1 MKRSTKRSQT
11 RRRLSLLVIT
21 SRTCKKGLRW
31 DAALRLILV
40 LSLFPAALPAKA
52 PVPGEQ
58 ESRPARPPPPLETKI
73 DFRRDIGPLLE
84 GKCYFCHGERMQQ
97 GGLRLDNRSD
107 ALRGGHTGPVI
118 RPGDSAGSRL
128 IHLVAGEDDRLS
140 MPFGGERLTT
150 AQVALLR
157 AWIDQG
163 AQWPEAAEAP
173 AADQPGQHW
182 AFLPPRRPP
191 LPRVEGTE
199 WVRNPIDA
207 FVLARLQEKSIQ
219 PSPEADRSTLIRRL
233 SLDLIGL
240 PPTPQAVERFLGD
253 RRPDAVERLVDQLL
267 SSPRYGEKWARQWLD
282 LAHYA
287 DSDGYADDHPRPHA
301 WRWRHWVI
309 EALNRNMPFDQFT
322 TEQIAGDLLPG
333 ATLEQKVATGFHRN
347 TLTNTEGGTRREE
360 FRVEQVV
367 DRTSTVGTVWL
378 GLTVGCARCH
388 DHKYDPVTQENFYK
402 LFAFFNTA
410 VEVNLEA
417 PLSGEMGPY
426 LSRNREY
433 RQKREALLAEYGVP
447 ELQPEW
453 ERKTLDAATNPEAS
467 FEWRL
472 SWDIL
477 GLHLANGQEYLRLDP
492 QRRTRKQQDKL
503 TDHFVRRYNLVVTE
517 ERIKELKFEE
527 LWGGKLEELAE
538 QYPALSEAQT
548 IAQSPDPPRTHLL
561 IRGDYLRPAAE
572 VQPGVPAVLPPLPE
586 GDEPP
591 RLRLAR
597 WLVSRENPLTARVT
611 VNRIWQELFGRGLV
625 ATSDDFGTRGD
636 DPTHPE
642 LLDWL
647 ATEFVSSG
655 WNVKKLQKLIVTS
668 ATYRQSSKQREQLQ
682 DADPEN
688 RWLARQTPLRLSA
701 ELIRDISLAAAGLL
715 DPAIGGKSIRPPM
728 PEGGYTKGK
737 WRESSGR
744 EAYRRGLYIFFKRR
758 SPYPQLMNFD
768 APDARGVCSRRHRST
783 TPLQALNLLND
794 PVFVEAARGLAVS
807 VLRAQPR
814 GSFRE
819 RLDYAFVTCLSRR
832 PSLNEQE
839 RLAGYYRQQQEILKG
854 KPESIEQLFP
864 AAGLEGVGGVEAAAW
879 VGLSSVLMNLDE
891 FITRR

>member
-1 MKRSTKRSQT
+1 M
-11 RRRLSLLVIT
+11 
-21 SRTCKKGLRW
+21 
-31 DAALRLILV
+31 
-40 LSLFPAALPAKA
+40 
-52 PVPGEQ
+52 
-58 ESRPARPPPPLETKI
+58 
-73 DFRRDIGPLLE
+73 
-84 GKCYFCHGERMQQ
+84 
-97 GGLRLDNRSD
+97 
-107 ALRGGHTGPVI
+107 
-118 RPGDSAGSRL
+118 
-128 IHLVAGEDDRLS
+128 
-140 MPFGGERLTT
+140 
-150 AQVALLR
+150 
-157 AWIDQG
+157 
-163 AQWPEAAEAP
+163 
-173 AADQPGQHW
+173 
-182 AFLPPRRPP
+182 
-191 LPRVEGTE
+191 
-199 WVRNPIDA
+199 
-207 FVLARLQEKSIQ
+207 
-219 PSPEADRSTLIRRL
+219 
-233 SLDLIGL
+233 IGL
-240 PPTPQAVERFLGD
+240 PPTPQEVQRFLGD
-253 RRPDAVERLVDQLL
+253 NRPDAVERLVDHLL

-287 DSDGYADDHPRPHA
+287 DSDGYADDRPRPHA

-309 EALNRNMPFDQFT
+309 EALNQNMPFDQFT
-322 TEQIAGDLLPG
+322 TEQIAGDLLPQ

-347 TLTNTEGGTRREE
+347 TLTNTEAGTKKEE

-388 DHKYDPVTQENFYK
+388 DHKYDPVTQADFYK

-417 PLSGEMGPY
+417 PLPGEMGPY
-426 LSRNREY
+426 LSGNREY

-453 ERKTLDAATNPEAS
+453 ERKTLDAAANPEAS

-477 GLHLANGQEYLRLDP
+477 GLHLAYGQEYLRLDP
-492 QRRTRKQQDKL
+492 QRRSRKQQDKL
-503 TDHFVRRYNLVVTE
+503 TDHFVKWYHLVVTK
-517 ERIKELKFEE
+517 ERIKELRFNEE
-527 LWGGKLEELAE
+527 LTGNQTPGKLEELAG

-548 IAQSPDPPRTHLL
+548 IAQHPDPPKTHLL
-561 IRGDYLRPAAE
+561 IRGDYLRPGAE
-572 VQPGVPAVLPPLPE
+572 VPPGVPAVLPPLSD

-611 VNRIWQELFGRGLV
+611 VNRIWQKLFGRGLV
-625 ATSDDFGTRGD
+625 ATSDDFGTRGN

-655 WNVKKLQKLIVTS
+655 WNVKKLQKLIVAS
-668 ATYRQSSKQREQLQ
+668 ATYRQSSKQRDQLQ
-682 DADPEN
+682 DVDPEN

-701 ELIRDISLAAAGLL
+701 ELIRDVSLAAAGLL
-715 DPAIGGKSIRPPM
+715 DPTIGGKSIRPPM
-728 PEGGYTKGK
+728 PEGGYAKGAWK
-737 WRESSGR
+737 ASSGR
-744 EAYRRGLYIFFKRR
+744 EPYRRGLYIFFERT

-768 APDARGVCSRRHRST
+768 APDASRVCSRRHRST

-807 VLRAQPR
+807 VLWAQPR
-814 GSFRE
+814 RSFRE
-819 RLDYAFVTCLSRR
+819 RLDYAFLTCLSRR
-832 PSLNEQE
+832 PRLNEQE

-891 FITRR
+891 FITWR